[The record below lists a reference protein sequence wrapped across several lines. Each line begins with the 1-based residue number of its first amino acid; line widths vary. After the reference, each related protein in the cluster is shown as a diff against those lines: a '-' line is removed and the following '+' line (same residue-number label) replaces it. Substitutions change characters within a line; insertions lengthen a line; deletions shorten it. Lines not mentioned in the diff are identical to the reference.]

1 MTQKNVG
8 TIVQAIGPVL
18 DIRFPNDAMPQLLN
32 AIEIEHDGKKLVAEV
47 AQHIGDDVV
56 RCIAMSSTDGL

>member
-32 AIEIEHDGKKLVAEV
+32 AI
-47 AQHIGDDVV
+47 V
-56 RCIAMSSTDGL
+56 RSSTTGKSWWRRWRSTSATMRCAASP

>member
-32 AIEIEHDGKKLVAEV
+32 AIEIEHDGKSWWRRWRSISATMWFAALP
-47 AQHIGDDVV
+47 
-56 RCIAMSSTDGL
+56 